1 MDKLLFR
8 CHNAGNLLTEP
19 KLKSD
24 KEAGKLSET
33 AKSLVES
40 MWLKNNF
47 GYEERVFTDD
57 MMKGLLCE
65 QDSMQLV
72 QDVLKGEFRVRYNQL
87 VQNEYIVGTPD
98 IVLEKEDC
106 VEDIKTSSNLRTF
119 FEAEP
124 TKLYI
129 TQAQC
134 YMALTGKKNY
144 RLIYCLVPTPHELI
158 VNEQKKI
165 WYKFNCDEENE
176 DYIRAAMQ
184 VEKNNDLIK
193 MIPKEKRIKVFNF
206 SFDEELINTL
216 YQKIEKAR
224 EYYNTLELKSA
235 I

>member
-33 AKSLVES
+33 AKSLVEA

-57 MMKGLLCE
+57 MLKGLLCE

-72 QDVLKGEFRVRYNQL
+72 QEVLKGEFRTRYNEL
-87 VQNEYIVGTPD
+87 ITNDYLAGTPD
-98 IVLEKEDC
+98 IVLKKEDV

-124 TKLYI
+124 TKLYT

-134 YMALTGKKNY
+134 YMALTGKKHY
-144 RLIYCLVPTPHELI
+144 RLIYCLVKTPSEIMTNEL
-158 VNEQKKI
+158 KKI
-165 WYKFNCDEENE
+165 WYRFNCDEENE
-176 DYIRAAMQ
+176 DYIKAAMQ
-184 VEKNNDLIK
+184 LEHNNNLIDK
-193 MIPKEKRIKVFNF
+193 IPKEKRIKVFE
-206 SFDEELINTL
+206 FDYDAKLIKTL
-216 YQKIEKAR
+216 YEKIEKAR
-224 EYYNTLELKSA
+224 EYYNTLSL
-235 I
+235 